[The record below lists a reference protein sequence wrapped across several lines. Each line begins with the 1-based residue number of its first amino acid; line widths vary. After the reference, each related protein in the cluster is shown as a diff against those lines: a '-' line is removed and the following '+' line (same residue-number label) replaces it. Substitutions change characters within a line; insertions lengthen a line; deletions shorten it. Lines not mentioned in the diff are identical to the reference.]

1 LKKRIKNQKK
11 IIREKK
17 VQKRRK
23 MKADIDKIK
32 ELREKTSLSV
42 MECKNALE
50 KTGGDLE
57 KALEYLK
64 KRGFE
69 MSEKKE
75 SRETKEGLIGSYV
88 HINGKVGTL
97 VEVNCESD
105 FVSRNE
111 EFKELVKNICLQ
123 ITATGPKYIDRNSVP
138 DEEKNKIKDIVK
150 EEFKDKKEEIIE
162 KIIEGKLN
170 DFYKENVLL
179 DQIYVKDE
187 NITVNEYIKSKIAKL
202 GENIKV
208 KRFSR
213 FEIGE

>member
-1 LKKRIKNQKK
+1 
-11 IIREKK
+11 
-17 VQKRRK
+17 